1 MVTTIKVEDSNITL
15 EVETSQ
21 GTQSI
26 SWDISIIDGKIS
38 LGPTGLLSSEL
49 QKIAILAGMGIASET
64 SKIKELGLYWLEQ
77 DSETRTSDSKMEN
90 TGS

>member
-26 SWDISIIDGKIS
+26 SWDISTIDGKIS

-49 QKIAILAGMGIASET
+49 QKIAILAGMGIASEI

-77 DSETRTSDSKMEN
+77 DSETRTSDSKMEI